1 MNVYWEFLSR
11 PSSPNS
17 TTRGIDVLPFF
28 TRDVLVLTAF
38 FSSIYLLTNLLLT
51 TLWPTWH
58 RSLERRKRSELPSY
72 VLCLAHHFVAV
83 PTAWYRVTMD
93 WYTSPADVLG
103 IDYAPLTATIA
114 PWCIAYLIT
123 DTIFYALPEV
133 MRGKFDYI
141 THHVLVLS
149 LVMSSLYGP
158 GSLLRY
164 IPLLLISD
172 TTNIFFNLAWLL
184 RLVGMRGSFV
194 VSVCGT
200 TY

>member
-1 MNVYWEFLSR
+1 MNAYWEFLSR
-11 PSSPNS
+11 PTSAIS

-28 TRDVLVLTAF
+28 TRDVVILTAF
-38 FSSIYLLTNLLLT
+38 FSSIYLLTNVLLT
-51 TLWPTWH
+51 TLWPNWH
-58 RSLERRKRSELPSY
+58 RSLEQRKRSELPSY
-72 VLCLAHHFVAV
+72 VLCLVHHFVAV
-83 PTAWYRVTMD
+83 PTAWYRVTQD
-93 WYTSPADVLG
+93 WYHPSTIE

-149 LVMSSLYGP
+149 LVISSLFGP

-172 TTNIFFNLAWLL
+172 STNIFFNLAWLL

-194 VSVCGT
+194 VLVR
-200 TY
+200 